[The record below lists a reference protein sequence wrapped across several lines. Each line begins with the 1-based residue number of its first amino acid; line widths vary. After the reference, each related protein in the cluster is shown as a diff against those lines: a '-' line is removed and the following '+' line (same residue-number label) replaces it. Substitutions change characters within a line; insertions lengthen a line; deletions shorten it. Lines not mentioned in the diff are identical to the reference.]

1 MGLSTEEIMQLALE
15 LSGFESVP
23 ADSAIYHPGED
34 LQSALIGIDLGAAE
48 LFIAKQLGFDVVIS
62 HHPKG
67 GMSTLNF
74 PEVLTRHVE
83 MMTEHGV
90 PRDVAERAIA
100 ARIHDARC
108 QAHAANYDHAPSI
121 ARLLD
126 IAYMNVHLPL
136 DEIGRRRMAAVAQKL
151 SADSTVQELLDA
163 FYAELGEFR
172 NAQTRIDV
180 RVGHPSN
187 PLGRVVLAH
196 ACGTNGGY
204 PVAKA
209 YFEHG
214 IDTVI
219 YIHCSGPDSRKLQA
233 EFEGKGKNLIV
244 TGHIA
249 SDSLGINPFVEAL
262 EAQGLRVTR
271 ASGVIPP

>member
-1 MGLSTEEIMQLALE
+1 MQLALE
-15 LSGFESVP
+15 LSGFESIP
-23 ADSAIYHPGED
+23 ADSAIYHPGEE
-34 LQSALIGIDLGAAE
+34 LQNALIGIDLGAAE
-48 LFIAKQLGFDVVIS
+48 LLLAKQLGFDVVIS

-67 GMSTLNF
+67 GASMLGF

-90 PRDVAERAIA
+90 PQDVAESAIA
-100 ARIHDARC
+100 ERIYDARC
-108 QAHAANYDHAPSI
+108 QAQIANYDHAPSI
-121 ARLLD
+121 ARLLG

-136 DEIGRRRMAAVAQKL
+136 DEIGRRRMVAVAQTL
-151 SADSTVQELLDA
+151 SADSTVQELVDA
-163 FYAELGEFR
+163 FYAELSEFR
-172 NAQTRIDV
+172 SAQTRIEV
-180 RVGHPSN
+180 RVGDPSHPI
-187 PLGRVVLAH
+187 GRVVVSH

-219 YIHCSGPDSRKLQA
+219 YIHCGGPDSRRLKA

-249 SDSLGINPFVEAL
+249 SDSLGINPFIEAL
-262 EAQGLRVTR
+262 EARGLRVTR